1 MTTRKKKTD
10 DTIDPKDATGAQAEV
25 IEETTTDTNDETVE
39 YPTFTIEVNGEDIE
53 IEDRWTREAA
63 PAGMM
68 FVFHERYAQKYIP
81 SVLEQLIGEDQV
93 FKLMEL
99 GLSVD
104 EFRDVFT
111 AWGERR
117 QGK

>member
-1 MTTRKKKTD
+1 MTTRKKKND
-10 DTIDPKDATGAQAEV
+10 DAIDPKDASGAQAEV
-25 IEETTTDTNDETVE
+25 IEETTTDTNDEVE
-39 YPTFTIEVNGEDIE
+39 YPTFTINVNGEDIE

-63 PAGMM
+63 PGGMM

-104 EFRDVFT
+104 EFREVFT

>member
-1 MTTRKKKTD
+1 MTTRKKKT

-25 IEETTTDTNDETVE
+25 IEETTTDETDEVVE

-63 PAGMM
+63 PGGMM

-93 FKLMEL
+93 FKLMDL

-104 EFRDVFT
+104 EFREVFT

>member
-10 DTIDPKDATGAQAEV
+10 DIDPKDATGAQAEV
-25 IEETTTDTNDETVE
+25 IEETTTDDEVDGDVE
-39 YPTFTIEVNGEDIE
+39 SPTFTITIDGKEIEV
-53 IEDRWTREAA
+53 EDRWTRDAA

-81 SVLEQLIGEDQV
+81 SVIESIIGEDQV
-93 FKLMEL
+93 FNLMEA
-99 GLSVD
+99 GLSAD
-104 EFRDVFT
+104 EFQQVFQE
-111 AWGERR
+111 WGKRR

>member
-1 MTTRKKKTD
+1 MTTRKKKND
-10 DTIDPKDATGAQAEV
+10 NIDPKDATGAQAEAL
-25 IEETTTDTNDETVE
+25 EETTTGTKDEVVE
-39 YPTFTIEVNGEDIE
+39 YPTFTIKVNGEDIE

-63 PAGMM
+63 PGGMM

-104 EFRDVFT
+104 EFREVFT

>member
-10 DTIDPKDATGAQAEV
+10 DAIDPKDATGAQAEV
-25 IEETTTDTNDETVE
+25 IEETTGEADEVVE

-93 FKLMEL
+93 FKLMDL

-104 EFRDVFT
+104 EFRDVFS

>member
-10 DTIDPKDATGAQAEV
+10 DAIDPKDASGAQAEV
-25 IEETTTDTNDETVE
+25 IEETTDANDEVVE

-63 PAGMM
+63 PGGMM

-93 FKLMEL
+93 FKLMDL

-104 EFRDVFT
+104 EFREVFT

>member
-1 MTTRKKKTD
+1 MTTRKKKT

-25 IEETTTDTNDETVE
+25 IEETTTDETDEVVE
-39 YPTFTIEVNGEDIE
+39 YPTFTITVNGEE
-53 IEDRWTREAA
+53 VEVEDRWTREAA
-63 PAGMM
+63 PGGMM

-93 FKLMEL
+93 FKLMDR

-104 EFRDVFT
+104 EFREVFT